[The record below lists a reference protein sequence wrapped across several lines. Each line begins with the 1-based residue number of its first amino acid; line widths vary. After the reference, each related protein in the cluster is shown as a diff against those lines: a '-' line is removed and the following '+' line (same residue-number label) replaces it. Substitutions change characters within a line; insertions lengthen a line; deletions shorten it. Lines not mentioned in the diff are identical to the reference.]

1 MFDSIFIFKE
11 NGVVLYSRNLK
22 EGRVDDQ
29 VLVGFFS
36 SIANFSKEALQ
47 STITQLDLGSDTQLV
62 MHYRPKEELVIAALT
77 DARDDVGKVKKIL
90 STIATDFLDEYGA
103 NVEESQVNASSLTE
117 SITRLLRQS
126 SRKRGAAMQFI
137 ALDFMIALFIP
148 LYFLMEGMLP
158 LLFQDLFGPGIV
170 FGENFLFNQ
179 FLPRIFIASVIFV
192 FVTIPL
198 PTFLTGFIAG
208 EKRRAWQNFIG
219 FFIVALILLAV
230 VLKTVLSVVSILYAP
245 FSVVIGLV
253 FSWIGARMAEKR
265 KIYA

>member
-47 STITQLDLGSDTQLV
+47 STIQQLDLGSDTQLV
-62 MHYRPKEELVIAALT
+62 MHYRPKEELIIAALT

-90 STIATDFLDEYGA
+90 GTIATDFLDEYGA
-103 NVEESQVNASSLTE
+103 NVEESQVNATTLTE

-126 SRKRGAAMQFI
+126 SRRRGATMQFI
-137 ALDFMIALFIP
+137 ALDFLIVLYVP
-148 LYFLMEGMLP
+148 LYFLMEAIMP
-158 LLFQDLFGPGIV
+158 LLFQDMFRPGVV

-179 FLPRIFIASVIFV
+179 FLPRIFIASVLFV
-192 FVTIPL
+192 FATIPL

-208 EKRRAWQNFIG
+208 EKRRAYINFLG
-219 FFIVALILLAV
+219 FYIVALILLAV
-230 VLKTVLSVVSILYAP
+230 ILQTVLSVVALLYSP
-245 FSVVIGLV
+245 FSIVIGLV
-253 FSWIGARMAEKR
+253 FSWMGTRMAEKR
-265 KIYA
+265 KLYA